1 MNLKDHNRFNSDFL
15 DGKHASNSA
24 NNVPVLDEN
33 AKIPLD
39 QLPTGITKDT
49 VSLGNHKHDDIYYT
63 EEEMDEILTTSETN
77 INTNM
82 NSAISDSKTEV
93 LGNVSNNYVTAKD
106 YNDFKSNISSQISQT
121 ETDMDTKISNVSK
134 TVDSL
139 NEQLKNFKGALGNN
153 IQTSGGSINIGSS
166 NSSTDIN
173 VNDNGMSFTNNN
185 QEVAYISNQQMT
197 MTDAVIRNS
206 LALGNFKFVPKTT
219 GNTSLVWDDMGNLC
233 YYDTSYWNQTNANYP
248 IGSIYFREKPVHGQ
262 LYTIELCASLGPS
275 LNHWT
280 IYNSGGSVNV
290 VDIEHW
296 RFENGVAKKS
306 FIWID
311 TMVADWD
318 NQTYTAD
325 NTYMAI
331 YPMPN
336 IDNRPASTLTY
347 AKLYKGDNLWRDN
360 GNLLR
365 FNNLFDYPKGTKN
378 AGYNLVANRDDYYVY
393 TDMYCYLE
401 AGVEYKFSCEVDG
414 EEGNWGGGTEDTVQA
429 YLVNKDNPNGL
440 IHKEINP
447 TSTFTVDTSTR
458 WWLRL
463 DVNKNGCS
471 HWFSNLWITKVEEV

>member
-63 EEEMDEILTTSETN
+63 EEEIDEILTTSETN

-121 ETDMDTKISNVSK
+121 ETNMDTKISNVSK

-173 VNDNGMSFTNNN
+173 VNDNGMSFVNNN

-233 YYDTSYWNQTNANYP
+233 YYDTS
-248 IGSIYFREKPVHGQ
+248 
-262 LYTIELCASLGPS
+262 
-275 LNHWT
+275 
-280 IYNSGGSVNV
+280 
-290 VDIEHW
+290 
-296 RFENGVAKKS
+296 
-306 FIWID
+306 
-311 TMVADWD
+311 
-318 NQTYTAD
+318 
-325 NTYMAI
+325 
-331 YPMPN
+331 
-336 IDNRPASTLTY
+336 
-347 AKLYKGDNLWRDN
+347 
-360 GNLLR
+360 
-365 FNNLFDYPKGTKN
+365 
-378 AGYNLVANRDDYYVY
+378 
-393 TDMYCYLE
+393 
-401 AGVEYKFSCEVDG
+401 
-414 EEGNWGGGTEDTVQA
+414 
-429 YLVNKDNPNGL
+429 
-440 IHKEINP
+440 
-447 TSTFTVDTSTR
+447 
-458 WWLRL
+458 
-463 DVNKNGCS
+463 
-471 HWFSNLWITKVEEV
+471 

>member
-121 ETDMDTKISNVSK
+121 ETNMDTKISNVSK

-173 VNDNGMSFTNNN
+173 VNDNGMSFVNNN
-185 QEVAYISNQQMT
+185 QEVASIYDRQMSISNVT
-197 MTDAVIRNS
+197 VENS
-206 LALGNFKFVPKTT
+206 LTLGSFKFLPRNT
-219 GNTSLVWDDMGNLC
+219 GDTSLIWDDHGNMIS
-233 YYDTSYWNQTNANYP
+233 YAASYANKTNPDYPTHMAVFDT
-248 IGSIYFREKPVHGQ
+248 KPVAGE
-262 LYTIELCASLGPS
+262 LYTVELCASLGS
-275 LNHWT
+275 TASYWGL
-280 IYNSGGSVNV
+280 YNSGGDVTLGKL
-290 VDIEHW
+290 DYWEFHD
-296 RFENGVAKKS
+296 GVAKKS
-306 FIWID
+306 FFWID
-311 TMVADWD
+311 TM
-318 NQTYTAD
+318 TYDGTNWITAD
-325 NTYMAI
+325 NTGLHL
-331 YPMPN
+331 YPMPHVN
-336 IDNRPASTLTY
+336 GRANSTVTY
-347 AKLYKGDNLWRDN
+347 VKMYKGDSLWKDN
-360 GNLLR
+360 GNYLR
-365 FNNLFDYPKGTKN
+365 FNNIYDNVKGYQMISNK
-378 AGYNLVANRDDYYVY
+378 DDYSVE
-393 TDMYCYLE
+393 TNMYCYLE
-401 AGVEYKFSCEVDG
+401 EGVEYVFKCDVDAYKG
-414 EEGNWGGGTEDTVQA
+414 GSVNWGSTVGEDTVRVYIQ
-429 YLVNKDNPNGL
+429 NRNPDWNQN
-440 IHKEINP
+440 IEIASNP
-447 TSTFTVDTSTR
+447 GTFTVPSSGR
-458 WWLRL
+458 WWLKL
-463 DVNKNGCS
+463 NLNKNGCE
-471 HWFSNLWITKVEEV
+471 HWFSNMWITKAEGVE

>member
-24 NNVPVLDEN
+24 NNVPVLNEN
-33 AKIPLD
+33 AKLPFD
-39 QLPTGITKDT
+39 QIPTGTVAKT
-49 VSLGNHKHDDIYYT
+49 VSEGNHKHDDIYYT
-63 EEEMDEILTTSETN
+63 EEEIDEILTTSETN

-93 LGNVSNNYVTAKD
+93 LGNVSNNYVTTKD
-106 YNDFKSNISSQISQT
+106 YNDFKSNVSSQISQT
-121 ETDMDTKISNVSK
+121 ETNMDTKISNVSK

-166 NSSTDIN
+166 SSSTDIN

-248 IGSIYFREKPVHGQ
+248 TGSIYFREKPVHGQ

-275 LNHWT
+275 LNHWG
-280 IYNSGGSVNV
+280 IYNSGGTVNV
-290 VDIEHW
+290 VDIEYW

-311 TMVADWD
+311 TKVED

-325 NTYMAI
+325 NTYMSI

-347 AKLYKGDNLWRDN
+347 AKLFKGDDLWRDN

-378 AGYNLVANRDDYYVY
+378 AGYNLVANRDDYYVE

-414 EEGNWGGGTEDTVQA
+414 EAGNWSGTTSEDTVQA
-429 YLVNKDNPNGL
+429 FLINKDNPDSWAFQEL
-440 IHKEINP
+440 NP
-447 TSTFTVDTSTR
+447 NSTFTVESSTR